1 MKKVYQ
7 KCLWISYITVGIAVF
22 FFSLAV
28 IVVPIFFWF
37 INKDLSFLFM
47 SFLSCIVLMISC
59 LKIRK
64 FMQSHWQEMKKEF
77 KEEIEIQSN
86 DWMEHTWFSLK
97 SNIKRK
103 EFWTLQ
109 LWPFGKICSY
119 VARLVFDLAIYL
131 FGIFGTTY
139 YLIRYPNWISPSDIF
154 TVLMTSIVI
163 VFAFILSHLLLQIIK
178 QKLTMSKLFKSLFD
192 FIVLGSIL
200 TALIECIDHSGR
212 TIEGLKDFLT
222 TFIQFINEYMYLFVF
237 GCVLALIGYVSTKF
251 IKRSI
256 EKEIDIDLIPTL
268 FGYEYYV
275 DYGKYDGLLHTNTVH
290 TSIQEFTNKEIKDS
304 IQGEQ
309 KRKFIDRSKE
319 VYNFYEVEA
328 FLRYGIG
335 EVWLDG
341 SHILQNKP
349 YIGWKSDALEVSKKL
364 SMKEDE
370 IQ

>member
-7 KCLWISYITVGIAVF
+7 KCLWISYIIVGIAVF

-47 SFLSCIVLMISC
+47 SFLSCIVLMLSC

-64 FMQSHWQEMKKEF
+64 FVPSHWQEMKKEF

-86 DWMEHTWFSLK
+86 DWMEHTWFPLK

-119 VARLVFDLAIYL
+119 VARLIFDLIIYTI
-131 FGIFGTTY
+131 GILGIAD
-139 YLIRYPNWISPSDIF
+139 YLLSSPNRVVASDIF
-154 TVLMTSIVI
+154 KVLTMVLF
-163 VFAFILSHLLLQIIK
+163 VMFLFISGHLLLKIIK

-192 FIVLGSIL
+192 FIILGSIL
-200 TALIECIDHSGR
+200 MTLIECIDHSGR
-212 TIEGLKDFLT
+212 TKEGLNDFLT
-222 TFIQFINEYMYLFVF
+222 MFIQFINEYMYLFAS
-237 GCVLALIGYVSTKF
+237 GCVLALIGYVSTKI

-268 FGYEYYV
+268 FGYDYYV
-275 DYGKYDGLLHTNTVH
+275 DYGKYDGLIHTNTVH

-309 KRKFIDRSKE
+309 KRKFIDRQKK

-335 EVWLDG
+335 KLWLDG

-349 YIGWKSDALEVSKKL
+349 YIGWKSDSLEVSKKL
-364 SMKEDE
+364 PMKEDE
-370 IQ
+370 HQ